1 MKQPVLVNRI
11 VVRLSNVLEQI
22 TNNIFLLV
30 VWLHNEST
38 KKKHPPLFLF
48 RTLYNIFQQIN
59 RIK

>member
-30 VWLHNEST
+30 VWVHNEST
-38 KKKHPPLFLF
+38 KK
-48 RTLYNIFQQIN
+48 NIQSFFYLEYSIAF
-59 RIK
+59 IDK